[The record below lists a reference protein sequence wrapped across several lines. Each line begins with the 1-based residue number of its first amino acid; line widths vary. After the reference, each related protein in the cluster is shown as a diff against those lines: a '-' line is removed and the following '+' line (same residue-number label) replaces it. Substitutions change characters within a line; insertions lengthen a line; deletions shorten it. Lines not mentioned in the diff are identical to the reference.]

1 MVHSGVYEGKNKGSQ
16 FRQLPKYMSHITH
29 TIHVWYVYLHWLDFL
44 MVNVGNICQ
53 SHGCYGYYDEM
64 FQLLNLTLC

>member
-1 MVHSGVYEGKNKGSQ
+1 MVHSGVYEGFLGFPVSAT
-16 FRQLPKYMSHITH
+16 PKICMPHITH